1 MVAAKTANA
10 KLESEVKQ
18 EKGNAHDLTKMLAY
32 ERNVMSTMDV
42 EHQQQLVELE
52 QRHQEKV
59 LLIFTLGPIRSY
71 SYKIQMYLRN
81 HLFYVYCVLFYSIGT
96 LPPQPAAE

>member
-18 EKGNAHDLTKMLAY
+18 EKGNVHDLRKMLAD

-59 LLIFTLGPIRSY
+59 LLIFTPAY
-71 SYKIQMYLRN
+71 SQLQMYLRN
-81 HLFYVYCVLFYSIGT
+81 HLFDVYCVLFYSIGT
-96 LPPQPAAE
+96 LPPQPVAE